1 MIVTITPSKA
11 SGRIQAPPSKSMAH
25 RLLLCAGF
33 SAGTSEIS
41 NVDFSEDILATLD
54 CLRALGAKIV
64 CKESCVIISG
74 IDPGDVTHPGLLP
87 CRECGSTLRF
97 MIPACLMSGQE
108 MCLTG
113 SRTLFAR
120 PLNVYEDI
128 CREQNL
134 HFEKRENSL
143 TVAGKLSA
151 GSYVFP
157 GNISSQFVSGLLFA
171 LPLLEKSSTITLLP
185 PVESRPYIDLTLDA
199 LAQFGVKTAIAPA
212 EGMEG
217 GSVRTAPADGMESGS
232 MGTAPA
238 DGMEGS
244 SVRTAPSDAASSPLV
259 IYVPGGQSYQAG
271 NHEVEGDYS
280 NAAFFEALTLLGGNV
295 EVDGLK
301 EGSLQGDRIFREHFA
316 RLQEGFAEADLSDC
330 PDLGP
335 VLMAAAAA
343 LHGGRFT
350 GTRRLKYKESDR
362 GAAMK
367 QELGRMNV
375 RVDVSEN
382 EIVVYPGLS
391 RPQEILDGHD
401 DHRIVMALAVLLSM
415 TGGSLRGTE
424 AVAKSFPD
432 FFDRLKKLG
441 IKMHF
446 EK

>member
-74 IDPGDVTHPGLLP
+74 IDPGKVTHPGLLP

-134 HFEKRENSL
+134 RFEKRENSL
-143 TVAGKLSA
+143 TVAGKLLA
-151 GSYVFP
+151 GRYVFP

-199 LAQFGVKTAIAPA
+199 LAQFGVKAAVAPA

-217 GSVRTAPADGMESGS
+217 GSV
-232 MGTAPA
+232 GT
-238 DGMEGS
+238 
-244 SVRTAPSDAASSPLV
+244 VPSDAASSPLV
-259 IYVPGGQSYQAG
+259 IYVPGGQRYQAG

-295 EVDGLK
+295 AVDGLK
-301 EGSLQGDRIFREHFA
+301 EDSLQGDRIYREYFA

-350 GTRRLKYKESDR
+350 GTKRLKYKESDR
-362 GAAMK
+362 GAVMK
-367 QELGRMNV
+367 KELGRMKV

-391 RPQEILDGHD
+391 RPQEILDGHH
-401 DHRIVMALAVLLSM
+401 DHRIVMALAVLLSL

-424 AVAKSFPD
+424 AAAKSFPD
-432 FFDRLKKLG
+432 FFDGLKRLG
-441 IKMHF
+441 IKMRL
-446 EK
+446 E